1 MTFADSRTGRDI
13 QPSAAQFAFGDGNSR
28 ETCLDELPQLD
39 FFLGANVDTGWI
51 KEKVGTEFDGEVP
64 QNLKKAVYAI
74 GQGGRRWFSGGG
86 ELSAREASVILDY
99 AVLIELLLACRN
111 DLAAYRDDL
120 VDCREQ
126 LQLQINRYTEGQ
138 PEHVAELVEILVA
151 RIKRQL
157 SSHG

>member
-1 MTFADSRTGRDI
+1 MIFADSTADRDRE
-13 QPSAAQFAFGDGNSR
+13 PSAAEFAVSDR
-28 ETCLDELPQLD
+28 ILAETCLEILPPVE

-51 KEKVGTEFDGEVP
+51 KEKVGTEFDGDVL

-111 DLAAYRDDL
+111 DLALYREGL

-126 LQLQINRYTEGQ
+126 LQMQISRYTEGQ
-138 PEHVAELVEILVA
+138 PERVTGLVEILVA
-151 RIKRQL
+151 RIKPQIARAE
-157 SSHG
+157 

>member
-1 MTFADSRTGRDI
+1 MTFADSKAGRDK
-13 QPSAAQFAFGDGNSR
+13 QLAAAQFACSDGAAG
-28 ETCLDELPQLD
+28 ETCLETLPQLD
-39 FFLGANVDTGWI
+39 FFRGANVDTGWI
-51 KEKVGTEFDGEVP
+51 KEKVGTEFDGEVL

-99 AVLIELLLACRN
+99 AVLIELLLACRH

-126 LQLQINRYTEGQ
+126 LQMQISRYTEGQ
-138 PEHVAELVEILVA
+138 PERVTELVEILVG
-151 RIKRQL
+151 RIRRQL
-157 SSHG
+157 NIHG